1 MPAQQISTRQETQ
14 AKLACA
20 YAGAAWGL
28 FWIPLRQLEEVAV
41 TGAWPSVL
49 FFGVPMII
57 VAPLLLFRWRSIVAG
72 CLRPQL
78 IGLVCGC
85 AIAIYANSVI
95 YTEVVRAML
104 LYYMT
109 PVWSILL
116 ARVWLGERITASQVV
131 AIVIGVAGMMAILHV
146 DNGFPWPR
154 NLGDWFGLA
163 SGVVWA
169 VGAVLMRETPNYHA
183 VDLTWSFLFWSAV
196 ASLAMAFMPFAPSP
210 PAMAN
215 VIDSIPWLAPATLVI
230 VVPALFAVMWG
241 APKLNPGV
249 VGLLFMTEITVGAV
263 TAALWAGEPF
273 GIREIT
279 GVILISL
286 AGVVEIVFAPIQRLF
301 HRSRRERL

>member
-1 MPAQQISTRQETQ
+1 MPPQQISTREETQ

-28 FWIPLRQLEEVAV
+28 FWIPLRHLENVDV
-41 TGAWPSVL
+41 VGAWPSVL
-49 FFGVPMII
+49 FFSMPMII
-57 VAPLLLFRWRSIVAG
+57 LAPILIFRWRSIIAAG
-72 CLRPQL
+72 FRPQL
-78 IGLVCGC
+78 IGLVCGS

-116 ARVWLGERITASQVV
+116 ARVWLGERITVSQII
-131 AIVIGVAGMMAILHV
+131 AIVIGVAGMMAILHI
-146 DNGFPWPR
+146 DDGFPWPR

-163 SGVVWA
+163 SGIVWA
-169 VGAVLMRETPNYHA
+169 VGAVLMRETPGYHP

-196 ASLAMAFMPFAPSP
+196 GALVMAFMPFAPPP
-210 PAMAN
+210 PAMAD
-215 VIDSIPWLAPATLVI
+215 VISSIPWLLPTTLVI
-230 VVPALFAVMWG
+230 VVPAFFAVMWG

-249 VGLLFMTEITVGAV
+249 VGLLFMTEITVGAI

-273 GIREIT
+273 GAREMT

-286 AGVVEIVFAPIQRLF
+286 AGVVEIVFAPIQRLL
-301 HRSRRERL
+301 HRSRSERV

>member
-1 MPAQQISTRQETQ
+1 MSAQQISAREETQ

-28 FWIPLRQLEEVAV
+28 FWIPLRKLEDLDIVGV
-41 TGAWPSVL
+41 WPSVL
-49 FFGVPMII
+49 FFVVPLVIMLP
-57 VAPLLLFRWRSIVAG
+57 VLLFRWRAIVAG
-72 CLRPQL
+72 GIRPQL
-78 IGLVCGC
+78 IGLVCGA

-116 ARVWLGERITASQVV
+116 ARVWLGERITASQII
-131 AIVIGVAGMMAILHV
+131 AIVIGVAGMMAILHI
-146 DNGFPWPR
+146 DKGFPWPR
-154 NLGDWFGLA
+154 NLGDWFGLT

-183 VDLTWSFLFWSAV
+183 VDLTWAFLFWSAV
-196 ASLAMAFMPFAPSP
+196 GALLMAFMPFAPP
-210 PAMAN
+210 PPTMEN
-215 VIDSIPWLAPATLVI
+215 VVASLPWLAPATLVI

-273 GIREIT
+273 GAREIT
-279 GVILISL
+279 GVVLISL
-286 AGVVEIVFAPIQRLF
+286 AGVVEIVFAPLQRLMR
-301 HRSRRERL
+301 RSRSERA